1 MQRPCLGSMAR
12 RLRAA
17 TQRPH
22 LFVPLR
28 GSRYTRTSGESHF
41 RPFLAVSDRARG
53 CSSVGRA
60 LESHSRGQGF
70 ESPQLHKTEMRDF
83 SSDPDRQANIA
94 FALIVL
100 GIIFVGGLTIWLFY
114 GAQF

>member
-1 MQRPCLGSMAR
+1 MLTP
-12 RLRAA
+12 
-17 TQRPH
+17 
-22 LFVPLR
+22 R
-28 GSRYTRTSGESHF
+28 GDDG
-41 RPFLAVSDRARG
+41 
-53 CSSVGRA
+53 VGRREA
-60 LESHSRGQGF
+60 PFWRHDGMS
-70 ESPQLHKTEMRDF
+70 DF

>member
-1 MQRPCLGSMAR
+1 VPSLVIQEPIGAWLWLIGDRPYNRSLGGCYFRGISCVR
-12 RLRAA
+12 R
-17 TQRPH
+17 P
-22 LFVPLR
+22 
-28 GSRYTRTSGESHF
+28 
-41 RPFLAVSDRARG
+41 DRG

-70 ESPQLHKTEMRDF
+70 ESPQLHSMRDF

>member
-1 MQRPCLGSMAR
+1 MSVAP
-12 RLRAA
+12 
-17 TQRPH
+17 T
-22 LFVPLR
+22 
-28 GSRYTRTSGESHF
+28 
-41 RPFLAVSDRARG
+41 RG

-60 LESHSRGQGF
+60 LESHSRGPGF
-70 ESPQLHKTEMRDF
+70 ESPQLHTLNNF
-83 SSDPDRQANIA
+83 SDPDRQANIA